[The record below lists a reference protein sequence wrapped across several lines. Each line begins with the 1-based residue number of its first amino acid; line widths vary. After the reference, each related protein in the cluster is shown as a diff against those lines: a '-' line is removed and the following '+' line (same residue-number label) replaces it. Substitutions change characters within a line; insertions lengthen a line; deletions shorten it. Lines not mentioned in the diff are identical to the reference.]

1 MASSG
6 VWLCGCGM
14 WQVGQLQIQL
24 MPQPSRWRRER
35 LVQLPLQRL
44 AGARQQ
50 DGSEAA
56 RARHFIPLILF
67 IVATAAGVV
76 LLRGEKPQ

>member
-1 MASSG
+1 
-6 VWLCGCGM
+6 M

-24 MPQPSRWRRER
+24 MPKPSRWRRER

-44 AGARQQ
+44 AGARQR
-50 DGSEAA
+50 GGRRKRGIEAA